1 VNILSAAGFDLAANE
16 LVPWCFALMLVLA
29 RVGAAMAL
37 LPGLGEPVAPAML
50 RAGLAFCITVLILPD
65 VKPMVPSLPDTGL
78 LVGAAIVAEVATGLW
93 FGWLARM
100 WMQTLAVAA
109 QFIAYLLGISSVLQ
123 PDAEL
128 GPQTTALARLFELA
142 APLLMLVSGLYAMP
156 ISALDGLYR
165 VVPPGSVLPAA
176 AGAERSVHVVVT
188 TFALALQL
196 ASPFVLAAIV
206 WHVAIGLISRLVP
219 RMQIYFVSLPGQII
233 GGTLLLA
240 LAAGPLLAAWHQSM
254 RAGLVGSLGGG

>member
-1 VNILSAAGFDLAANE
+1 VTIVSAAGFDLSAAE

-29 RVGAAMAL
+29 RVGAAMVL
-37 LPGLGEPVAPAML
+37 LPGLGEQVAPAML
-50 RAGLAFCITVLILPD
+50 RAGLAFCIAILVLPD
-65 VKPMVPSLPDTGL
+65 VKPLVPPIPDTGM
-78 LVGAAIVAEVATGLW
+78 LVGTAVVAEVATGLW

-109 QFIAYLLGISSVLQ
+109 QFIAYLLGVSSVLQ

-128 GPQTTALARLFELA
+128 GPQTTALARLFGLA
-142 APLLMLVSGLYAMP
+142 APLIVLVSGLYALP
-156 ISALDGLYR
+156 ISALDGLYH
-165 VVPPGSVLPAA
+165 VIPPGNVLPAG
-176 AGAERSVHVVVT
+176 AGAGRSVEVVAE

-219 RMQIYFVSLPGQII
+219 RMQIYFVSLPGQIL

-254 RAGLVGSLGGG
+254 HVGLTASFGGG